1 MIFDELTVSG
11 KERGADLARSSWVEP
26 GPLGLVLAALMPANR
41 LVMEVMIQTGL
52 RVSDVLRL
60 TKKQVE
66 RGRFTIRE
74 LKTGKTR
81 RIYLP
86 RALQLRLLQ
95 QAGRLWC
102 FEGRA
107 DWRKPR
113 SRQAVYKDVKRAA
126 GMFART
132 GKLERDCQVSPHS
145 ARKVYAVE
153 KYRETGSLEKVSQA
167 LNHDPGHIAV
177 TMLYALSDKVSAK
190 ELAKLAER
198 RK

>member
-60 TKKQVE
+60 TRKQVE
-66 RGRFTIRE
+66 RGRFTVRE

-102 FEGRA
+102 FEGRT

-132 GKLERDCQVSPHS
+132 GKLERDRQVSPHS

-153 KYRETGSLEKVSQA
+153 KYRETGSLEKVGQA

-190 ELAKLAER
+190 ELEKLAER

>member
-60 TKKQVE
+60 TRKQVE
-66 RGRFTIRE
+66 RGRFTVRE

-102 FEGRA
+102 FEGRT
-107 DWRKPR
+107 DWHKPR

-132 GKLERDCQVSPHS
+132 GKLERDRQVSPHS

-153 KYRETGSLEKVSQA
+153 KYRETGSLEKVGQA

-198 RK
+198 RR

>member
-1 MIFDELTVSG
+1 
-11 KERGADLARSSWVEP
+11 
-26 GPLGLVLAALMPANR
+26 
-41 LVMEVMIQTGL
+41 MEVMIQTGL

-60 TKKQVE
+60 TRKQVE
-66 RGRFTIRE
+66 RGRFTVRE

-102 FEGRA
+102 FEGRT

-113 SRQAVYKDVKRAA
+113 SRQAVYKDVERAA

-132 GKLERDCQVSPHS
+132 GKLERDRQVSPHS

-153 KYRETGSLEKVSQA
+153 KYRETGSLEKVGQA